1 MDFSYLRMI
10 EQSTEN
16 SFSQDSS
23 VKTEHVRSQNDNEL
37 HQSLDLNERFPTLT
51 QISKQIKELDKKST
65 KIEDLISSIKNDI
78 RSAVTT
84 LDTNYQITSDSSTK
98 FMEFHKELA
107 QLQIQI
113 QKIELAIRDI
123 SKSKNTKNTKKTGKD
138 KKLKKKA
145 EKLNKEVQVKEK
157 KNKNKSKKMKKKKKK

>member
-123 SKSKNTKNTKKTGKD
+123 SKSKNTKKTKKTGKD
-138 KKLKKKA
+138 K
-145 EKLNKEVQVKEK
+145 KLNKEVQVKEK

>member
-1 MDFSYLRMI
+1 MI

-123 SKSKNTKNTKKTGKD
+123 SKSKNTKKTGKD

-145 EKLNKEVQVKEK
+145 EKLNKQVQIKEK